1 MHHTALGQERSE
13 SRIEPTIL
21 DETCPQHLEIS
32 RGNQVTESEM
42 FELWFQ
48 RHPAIVEDLAYNERN
63 HQEIA
68 ISTDSC
74 SRRSSNLPAPG
85 LR

>member
-21 DETCPQHLEIS
+21 DETCPQHFEIV
-32 RGNQVTESEM
+32 GEPVTESEM
-42 FELWFQ
+42 FELRFQ